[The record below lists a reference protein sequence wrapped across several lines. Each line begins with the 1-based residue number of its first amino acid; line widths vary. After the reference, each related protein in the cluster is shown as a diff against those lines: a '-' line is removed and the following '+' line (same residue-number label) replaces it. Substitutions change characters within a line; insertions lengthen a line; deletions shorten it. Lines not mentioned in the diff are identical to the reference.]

1 MRCHPKQRYNRAS
14 LTIQGHPLERSL
26 STEEKSLNL
35 TGLLNLVVVYLVWGS
50 TYLAIRVAVKE
61 DGGFSP
67 FILGFTR
74 VIAGGSLLILWGALR
89 GERLKPTRRETVT
102 LVVSGLM
109 LWVGGNGLVNWAEQR
124 AASGVAALIIAA
136 TPIWVAIV
144 EAIIDR
150 KPPSWR
156 MVAALLI
163 GFSGIAVLT
172 APTLRNGVRADLIA
186 IVALLL
192 AGFSWGSGSVFQ
204 SRRPVELA
212 SVVNAGYQ
220 HLVGAVGFGI
230 LVVLLGETWNTPEAE
245 SWLAWGYLVVFG
257 SLFAFTAFIR
267 ALKLLPTKIVMTYAY
282 VNPVIAVFLGWLI
295 LKEPI
300 TIWTLGGAF
309 LVLLGVAGVF
319 REKERRKPR

>member
-1 MRCHPKQRYNRAS
+1 MNA
-14 LTIQGHPLERSL
+14 
-26 STEEKSLNL
+26 EEKSINL
-35 TGLLNLVVVYLVWGS
+35 TGLLNLLVVYIVWGS
-50 TYLAIRVAVKE
+50 TYLAIRVAVQE
-61 DGGFSP
+61 EGGFSP

-89 GERLKPTRRETVT
+89 GERLKPTRQEMIT
-102 LVVSGLM
+102 LIVSGLM

-124 AASGVAALIIAA
+124 TASGLAALIIAA

-144 EAIIDR
+144 EAIIDQ
-150 KPPSWR
+150 KLPSWR
-156 MVAALLI
+156 MISALLV

-172 APTLRNGVRADLIA
+172 APTLMDGVRADLISIA
-186 IVALLL
+186 ALLV
-192 AGFSWGSGSVFQ
+192 AGLSWGSGSVFQ
-204 SRRPVELA
+204 SRRPVGLA

-220 HLVGAVGFGI
+220 HLVGAVGFGF
-230 LVVLLGETWNTPEAE
+230 LVLLLGESWNTPAAEA
-245 SWLAWGYLVVFG
+245 WLAWGYLVVFG

-295 LKEPI
+295 LREAV
-300 TIWTLGGAF
+300 TIWTLGGAL

-319 REKERRKPR
+319 REKARDRRG